1 MLTLIFLACAYCLHL
16 HDYFLL
22 QGIIENFG
30 GVLGQLPTPMHGKP
44 SMVKIVS
51 DMDKGIFFEVRERES
66 AREGEGERGRE
77 EERESERK
85 MGGEN
90 VRQTGRE
97 ADPSP
102 PFIFWGFLR
111 KRAHWE
117 GLGFR
122 NYWEAS
128 SHTMR
133 VLRENIRERT
143 FSCVLLIYM
152 HTHSRTYTLS
162 HSLAHSHSHSHVA
175 RALF

>member
-1 MLTLIFLACAYCLHL
+1 
-16 HDYFLL
+16 
-22 QGIIENFG
+22 
-30 GVLGQLPTPMHGKP
+30 
-44 SMVKIVS
+44 
-51 DMDKGIFFEVRERES
+51 MDKGIFFEVRERES

-90 VRQTGRE
+90 VRQSGRE
-97 ADPSP
+97 GGDPSP

-122 NYWEAS
+122 IYWEAS

-143 FSCVLLIYM
+143 FSCVLLMYM
-152 HTHSRTYTLS
+152 HTHSRTYTLT